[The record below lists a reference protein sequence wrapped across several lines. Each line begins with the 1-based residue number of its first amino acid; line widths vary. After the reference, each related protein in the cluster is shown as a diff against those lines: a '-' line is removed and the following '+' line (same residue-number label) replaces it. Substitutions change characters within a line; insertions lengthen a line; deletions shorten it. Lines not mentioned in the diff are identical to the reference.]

1 MEHPFIVYIKE
12 EVNKLDAQVRAAR
25 AEDYRNSNPVAR
37 AKIKRLLTA
46 KREFETFLAQE
57 NN

>member
-1 MEHPFIVYIKE
+1 MEHPFITYVKE

-46 KREFETFLAQE
+46 KREFEAFLAQ
-57 NN
+57 